1 MILLE
6 SKLDECGLNFYVCG
20 KVYKVRDLTL
30 CKIIQLLQKVSGI
43 KLNEFSSYLGLSPQ
57 QFSYKIRHR
66 LSVAEIYKLSQLL
79 ELNDTQIVNLFLRH

>member
-6 SKLDECGLNFYVCG
+6 SKLDEWGLNFYVCG
-20 KVYKVRDLTL
+20 KVRDLTL
-30 CKIIQLLQKVSGI
+30 CKIIQLLQKVSEI